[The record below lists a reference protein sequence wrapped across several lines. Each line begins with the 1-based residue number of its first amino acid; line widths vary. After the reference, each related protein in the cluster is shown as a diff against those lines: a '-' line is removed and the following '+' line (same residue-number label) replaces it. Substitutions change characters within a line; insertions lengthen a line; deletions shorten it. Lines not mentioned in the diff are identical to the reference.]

1 MCSPKQPVYGA
12 CCTTS
17 EESDYGANEK
27 LIALG
32 CLLLHDKNRIGLH
45 QMSPFVPDPLK

>member
-1 MCSPKQPVYGA
+1 MGRASAALATVMASPAYRASASQR
-12 CCTTS
+12 
-17 EESDYGANEK
+17 